1 MATVATL
8 DRTDDTG
15 CSMQRWVDRHAAS
28 ATLAIV
34 RCGVGHVA
42 KAQTSI
48 PSEFQPWIDARR
60 RHHLSHA
67 HVQMARQLG
76 MNPKKLGGLDNH
88 RQEPWKQ
95 PLPDFIAMLYAKRF
109 GKDARDVVRSIEDV
123 AAAKQAKK
131 QARRAA
137 KAAAGEAPATDA
149 PG

>member
-1 MATVATL
+1 
-8 DRTDDTG
+8 
-15 CSMQRWVDRHAAS
+15 
-28 ATLAIV
+28 
-34 RCGVGHVA
+34 
-42 KAQTSI
+42 
-48 PSEFQPWIDARR
+48 
-60 RHHLSHA
+60 
-67 HVQMARQLG
+67 MARQLG

-109 GKDARDVVRSIEDV
+109 GKDAPDVVRSIEDV

-137 KAAAGEAPATDA
+137 KAAAGAAPATDA